1 MILKVLLFPVVAALS
16 VIQWTGA
23 FVLSIGTVLM
33 NFIALL
39 FFLTAAGCLMFQ
51 LYALSELKMVMFGCV
66 FFVMLPHIGMWILLQ
81 VVRLKVI
88 LMSI

>member
-33 NFIALL
+33 NFIALSVYWSR
-39 FFLTAAGCLMFQ
+39 G
-51 LYALSELKMVMFGCV
+51 K
-66 FFVMLPHIGMWILLQ
+66 
-81 VVRLKVI
+81 
-88 LMSI
+88 